1 MSADEFAERFKREL
15 TEWFAKDKT
24 RKEFEQWK
32 ASKDKHLYNYS
43 IRGEV

>member
-15 TEWFAKDKT
+15 IEWFAKDET

-32 ASKDKHLYNYS
+32 ASK
-43 IRGEV
+43 EVAR

>member
-15 TEWFAKDKT
+15 TEWFANDGT

-32 ASKDKHLYNYS
+32 ASK
-43 IRGEV
+43 EVAR